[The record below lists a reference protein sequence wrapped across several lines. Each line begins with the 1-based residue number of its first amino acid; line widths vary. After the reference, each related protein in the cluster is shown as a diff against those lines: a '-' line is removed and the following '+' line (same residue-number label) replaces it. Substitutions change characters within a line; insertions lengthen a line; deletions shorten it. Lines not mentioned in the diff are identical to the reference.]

1 MDSTPALATVPP
13 LSASLTLESPDS
25 ASSRGM
31 LGAIAAVVLGVVLFQ
46 WVDIPLARWLNGSPI
61 PRELQKV
68 LEAAEHFGTFYGEV
82 LILGVLFAAIP
93 ADRRKLPRIAV
104 TAWCSGLAADV
115 LKLFIARCRPKYFDF
130 DAVTASHGFLEL
142 FPFGAGGSRHQGFPS
157 AHTATAVG
165 FCFALAHLYPRG
177 RIAFCILAALVG
189 LQRMESHSH
198 FASDVIAGAL
208 LGWCI
213 ARLATGSNAI
223 AKQFDRFEAAAP

>member
-1 MDSTPALATVPP
+1 MDSTPAMASAPP
-13 LSASLTLESPDS
+13 LSASLTL
-25 ASSRGM
+25 SSRAA
-31 LGAIAAVVLGVVLFQ
+31 GASRGVPVVIAAAALGIVLFQ

-61 PRELQKV
+61 PQDLQKV

-93 ADRRKLPRIAV
+93 ADRRKLPRVAA
-104 TAWCSGLAADV
+104 TAWCAGLIADV
-115 LKLFIARCRPKYFDF
+115 LKLFVARWRPKYFDF
-130 DAVTASHGFLEL
+130 EAVTASHGFVEF

-165 FCFALAHLYPRG
+165 FCIALAHLYPRG
-177 RIAFCILAALVG
+177 RFAFGLMAILVG

-213 ARLATGSNAI
+213 GRLTTGNSAV
-223 AKQFDRFEAAAP
+223 AKQLDRFEAAAQ